1 MKKPAWIADFKAFV
15 CRGNVIDMA
24 VGVVIGAAF
33 TAIVTAVVNSIIN
46 PIISLIIGGRD
57 FSTLTVG
64 VFPIGQLVMAIINFV
79 AIAFVVFWMARIIH
93 KLTDKPKAPEAPAA
107 PPAPSNEELLLTEIR
122 DLLKER
128 K

>member
-1 MKKPAWIADFKAFV
+1 MKKPSWIADFKAFI
-15 CRGNVIDMA
+15 CRGNVVDMA

-33 TAIVTAVVNSIIN
+33 TAIVTALVNSIIN
-46 PIISLIIGGRD
+46 PLISLVIGGRD
-57 FSTLTVG
+57 FSTLCIG
-64 VFPIGQLVMAIINFV
+64 VFPIGELVMAIINFL
-79 AIAFVVFWMARIIH
+79 AIAFVVFWLARIIH